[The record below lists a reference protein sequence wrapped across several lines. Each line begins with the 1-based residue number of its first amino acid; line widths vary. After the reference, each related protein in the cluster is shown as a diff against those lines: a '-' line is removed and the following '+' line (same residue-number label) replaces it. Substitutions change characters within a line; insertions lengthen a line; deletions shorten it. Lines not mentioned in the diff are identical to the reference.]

1 MELKMYELV
10 ALMAKGKIKNGAK
23 LYITDKMLDEVEEY
37 VYKEVKTD
45 YFNNSYFVNK
55 YNTKLDGLYFS
66 DINYLNE
73 SVSIINPN
81 EIKYYIRVNTAG
93 LAERKSYLN
102 YTDYPDGYELS
113 LGVKNKGLFI
123 QTTFTMS
130 EMEEYKE
137 VREFLADMEGKYE
150 LIEAESPQQK
160 KDEEKEE
167 VELGEGFKSDME
179 ELFTTDILD
188 MFTTDIL
195 DISGGE
201 ENEVD

>member
-1 MELKMYELV
+1 MKLKMYELV
-10 ALMAKGKIKNGAK
+10 ALMAKGEIKNGAK

-55 YNTKLDGLYFS
+55 YNTKLDERYFS

-81 EIKYYIRVNTAG
+81 EIKYYIKVNMDG

-102 YTDYPDGYELS
+102 YTDYPDGCELS
-113 LGVKNKGLFI
+113 LNIKDKGLFI
-123 QTTFTMS
+123 KTTFTMS

-137 VREFLADMEGKYE
+137 VREFLDDMEGRYE
-150 LIEAESPQQK
+150 LIEDERPRQK

-167 VELGEGFKSDME
+167 AELNEGFKHEME
-179 ELFTTDILD
+179 QLFTTDILD
-188 MFTTDIL
+188 IFI
-195 DISGGE
+195 GE